1 MSQPGKKL
9 KKKQKRKLRKIFF
22 STILITL
29 AVIGIAVGA
38 FVFIYNNSMLDNSG
52 ILDKK
57 VDEDPINKTVAVF
70 GVDEDGYRT
79 DVIFVVNFNSATGR
93 TRIISVPRDTK
104 VEWTDEMQTEMEA
117 IKGYSV
123 SVSKINEMTS
133 YVGIENIKDFFSFT
147 VDKIN
152 I

>member
-104 VEWTDEMQTEMEA
+104 VEWTDENRD
-117 IKGYSV
+117 GS
-123 SVSKINEMTS
+123 N
-133 YVGIENIKDFFSFT
+133 
-147 VDKIN
+147 
-152 I
+152 